1 MLTFALMSLSLIALR
16 QAPAGTQLHV
26 RLSTPVGTYSSTA
39 GTPVSAEL
47 IAPVTATGGE
57 VLLPAGSILNGT
69 VRRAQKVG
77 FGVMHE
83 TATLDLEFDQIQ
95 FPDGRGLP
103 IATRISDVDNSRER
117 VTEEGTIRGVRTTSS
132 IAYRASGYIRTALG
146 WEVHARLAL
155 WAVKMLVLQVPE
167 PEIYYA
173 PGSEL
178 TLWLA
183 RPLISIASEDQ
194 GARLTEEERAD
205 LQQEL
210 TGMPYR
216 TYTRTNRPSDLL
228 NVILIGS
235 QDQIAAAFK
244 AAGWTE
250 TKPTSWRSKL
260 NGIRAVAEGQGYRA
274 APMSR
279 LLVNDVEAGMSWQKS
294 LNDVAK
300 RHHIRLWKQSNTWN
314 GQEIWVGAATRD
326 VDYAYLRPGQAFTH
340 RIEED
345 IDLERDKIAR
355 DLEFTNCTSLIDW
368 WDRPGAPLNAHNSTG
383 DPMSTDGRMAIVKMG
398 TCNAPRGIATA
409 EPIRIHGN
417 YFQRLARRQI
427 LSIRSD
433 FYRRNMYWRTYEGTR
448 WMVLAIRHRHAQ
460 TPEFRPSNDVAASL
474 LHRALNSSWLR

>member
-1 MLTFALMSLSLIALR
+1 MHIRLT
-16 QAPAGTQLHV
+16 
-26 RLSTPVGTYSSTA
+26 TPVGTYSSTA
-39 GTPVSAEL
+39 GSPVSAEL
-47 IAPVTATGGE
+47 IAPVTGMGGD
-57 VLLPAGSILNGT
+57 VILAAGSILNGT
-69 VRRAQKVG
+69 VRRAQRVG

-83 TATLDLEFDQIQ
+83 TATLDLTFYEIQ
-95 FPDGRGLP
+95 LPDGRSFS
-103 IATRISDVDNSRER
+103 IATRVSDVDNSRER
-117 VTEEGTIRGVRTTSS
+117 VTEDGSIRGVRTTAS

-155 WAVKMLVLQVPE
+155 LALKMLVLQVPE
-167 PEIYYA
+167 PEIYYP
-173 PGSEL
+173 PGAEL

-183 RPLISIASEDQ
+183 RPMISTTVDEHEP
-194 GARLTEEERAD
+194 RMTETERAD
-205 LQQEL
+205 LQEEL

-216 TYTRTNRPSDLL
+216 TYTRSNRPSDLL

-235 QDQIAAAFK
+235 REQIAAAFK

-250 TKPTSWRSKL
+250 PKPPSWRSRL
-260 NGIRAVAEGQGYRA
+260 NGVRAVVQGQGYRA

-279 LLVNDVEAGMSWQKS
+279 LLVNDVEADMSWQKS

-300 RHHIRLWKQSNTWN
+300 RHHVRLWKQSATWE

-326 VDYAYLRPGQAFTH
+326 IDFAYLRPGQAMTH

-355 DLEFTNCTSLIDW
+355 DMEFTNCTSLVDW
-368 WDRPGAPLNAHNSTG
+368 WDRPGAPLNAKNATG
-383 DPMSTDGRMAIVKMG
+383 DPMSTDGRLAIVKMG
-398 TCNAPRGIATA
+398 ACDAPHGIASA

-427 LSIRSD
+427 LSVRSD

-448 WMVLAIRHRHAQ
+448 WMVLAVRHRHERAPQ
-460 TPEFRPSNDVAASL
+460 FRPSDGSADSFL
-474 LHRALNSSWLR
+474 QRALNSSWMR